1 MKENIKTIGIV
12 IALLILFIFALGTIG
27 ILMLCALFGNV
38 LGFIAVGIF
47 DILLGINLWVY
58 SKEGIWD

>member
-1 MKENIKTIGIV
+1 MKEKLEIIGMV

-38 LGFIAVGIF
+38 LGFIAIGIF

-58 SKEGIWD
+58 SKEGTWD